1 MDVRVGGSWRFV
13 AENRQGTGYVFR
25 GQYLEVDPPKRLVQ
39 TMENGWMAGAEWTE
53 TMQFEDLDGTRT
65 RFTQTSVFATSEL
78 RDMVLRTAE
87 TGANYTFS
95 RLDQLLAQRSYSNG

>member
-39 TMENGWMAGAEWTE
+39 TTENGWMAGAEWTE

-65 RFTQTSVFATSEL
+65 HFTHPSVFATSEL
-78 RDMVLRTAE
+78 RDMVLQTAE
-87 TGANYTFS
+87 TGANYNFS